1 MWKFWYT
8 AIKDLNFASF
18 KFKSENIVK
27 SNKSNLI
34 EEKRLPEE
42 VQKLPCLYDKG
53 SEGFKKQKKKKTC
66 GLGWRIPSATT
77 KLHKLNHKGTLDS
90 RRVLLKRCSGN
101 FYSGS
106 V

>member
-8 AIKDLNFASF
+8 AIKGLNFASF

-53 SEGFKKQKKKKTC
+53 SEGFKKKKKKLVAW
-66 GLGWRIPSATT
+66 GEEYLQLQRSYI
-77 KLHKLNHKGTLDS
+77 N
-90 RRVLLKRCSGN
+90 
-101 FYSGS
+101 
-106 V
+106 

>member
-8 AIKDLNFASF
+8 AIKGLNFASF

-53 SEGFKKQKKKKTC
+53 SEGFKKQTKKNLW
-66 GLGWRIPSATT
+66 LGVKNTFSYNEVT
-77 KLHKLNHKGTLDS
+77 
-90 RRVLLKRCSGN
+90 
-101 FYSGS
+101 
-106 V
+106 